1 MELDGSTLME
11 LRQEGDPLAD
21 AVMADVYTAGA
32 VVGVNAVMRHL
43 MDNAQPIPA
52 DLPVSVQNYLRQT
65 AYAPAWV
72 DPERIQR
79 AGRFFANHG
88 MHISLVLSTAGL
100 IQCYAAQ
107 NAVKV
112 LAATHRMDHPQ
123 RRVAESAQFCL
134 HVMDPQAFALGSKLI
149 PAVQKVRLIH
159 AAVRWLLLHNPHEPW
174 PVEERGVPICQE
186 DMLGAF
192 LLFSLEVIYGMKR
205 LGLPVT
211 EEEADDYYYVWRVV
225 GVMLGIRPEILPVDI
240 GEANELYARFRN
252 RHLGPSPEG
261 VALTRNLIEM
271 YNDMIPGEALD
282 GVMASLIR
290 IMVGDELA
298 DWMEVP
304 RSQWAWAAERL
315 VHINQIL
322 DQAEDSSHVIA
333 YGLNKLEWGLLESQ
347 FLVLNGRR
355 RVTYE
360 IPTELRAAW
369 GLPAREG

>member
-1 MELDGSTLME
+1 
-11 LRQEGDPLAD
+11 
-21 AVMADVYTAGA
+21 
-32 VVGVNAVMRHL
+32 
-43 MDNAQPIPA
+43 
-52 DLPVSVQNYLRQT
+52 
-65 AYAPAWV
+65 
-72 DPERIQR
+72 
-79 AGRFFANHG
+79 
-88 MHISLVLSTAGL
+88 
-100 IQCYAAQ
+100 
-107 NAVKV
+107 
-112 LAATHRMDHPQ
+112 
-123 RRVAESAQFCL
+123 
-134 HVMDPQAFALGSKLI
+134 
-149 PAVQKVRLIH
+149 
-159 AAVRWLLLHNPHEPW
+159 VRWLLLHNPHEPW
-174 PVEERGVPICQE
+174 PAEERGVPICQE

-225 GVMLGIRPEILPVDI
+225 GVMLGIRPGILPVDI
-240 GEANELYARFRN
+240 GDANELYARFRN

-261 VALTRNLIEM
+261 ITLTHNLIAM
-271 YNDMIPGEALD
+271 YNDMLPGEALD